1 MDLTEKILK
10 AIEIMIDNKLKS
22 KSSYDRRITGRVVSV
37 NYTTKIA
44 KVLLNEQQLEIP
56 YRSHLSIKS
65 GDIVDILIR
74 NNDYSTKI
82 IDDKK
87 WW

>member
-37 NYTTKIA
+37 NYTTEIA

-56 YRSHLSIKS
+56 YRSHLNIKS